1 MAYRK
6 TSPSQ
11 CQTDVGTLY
20 IALTVRFIVG
30 IDHAD
35 AITCIHRSS
44 IIIHS
49 DHVVRIIYVISC
61 KDIIALFFRI
71 GQ

>member
-11 CQTDVGTLY
+11 CQTDVGTFYLM
-20 IALTVRFIVG
+20 VRFIVG